1 MLTAH
6 SNTFQVSI
14 FIFSPTIEEMDI
26 WIIFNAK
33 WGANVTAL
41 QVTELYEKNESL
53 QVKQFAGVS

>member
-1 MLTAH
+1 MSIAR

-14 FIFSPTIEEMDI
+14 FSFSPTIEGMDI

-41 QVTELYEKNESL
+41 QVTEKMRAS
-53 QVKQFAGVS
+53 K